1 MSSDPRP
8 SLNLMKGSA
17 RRTSTQ
23 LGPQSREKG
32 NGNPKNFP
40 RLGCQGKRAFLLT
53 PQQRPWGQLWSR
65 VLTLSAQL
73 LLDFHGRHLLLSV
86 LSSNA
91 TSAEGGHCPDH
102 PPKAPLPAPALLF
115 SHQDLLVFAYSL
127 IYLCC
132 LLWQSFV
139 RPIHN
144 PLPDTAAIRYI
155 FVEWLK
161 LKARALLLAS
171 TTKAFG
177 DL

>member
-91 TSAEGGHCPDH
+91 TSAEGVTVLTT
-102 PPKAPLPAPALLF
+102 PLKHLCQLRPF
-115 SHQDLLVFAYSL
+115 CFRTRIYWCSL
-127 IYLCC
+127 ILLSTYAVCSGRVLSVLFTTHCQTQQPFDTYL
-132 LLWQSFV
+132 L
-139 RPIHN
+139 N
-144 PLPDTAAIRYI
+144 
-155 FVEWLK
+155 
-161 LKARALLLAS
+161 
-171 TTKAFG
+171 G
-177 DL
+177 